1 MAQLPTSYE
10 GERKDREAHAIAF
23 SSIYCFSHPDQPTK
37 SSILW
42 RRPKEALQQPAIAAD
57 REEISKKTRKDSG
70 HGMNTTVDLCI
81 SATACM
87 LQHMD
92 SDPDEDQQMTEP
104 HPAR

>member
-1 MAQLPTSYE
+1 MPQLFLLFIVSL
-10 GERKDREAHAIAF
+10 IQI
-23 SSIYCFSHPDQPTK
+23 S
-37 SSILW
+37 
-42 RRPKEALQQPAIAAD
+42 RRNRRSFGGGLKKHYNNQQLLLIGRRSA
-57 REEISKKTRKDSG
+57 RKDSG